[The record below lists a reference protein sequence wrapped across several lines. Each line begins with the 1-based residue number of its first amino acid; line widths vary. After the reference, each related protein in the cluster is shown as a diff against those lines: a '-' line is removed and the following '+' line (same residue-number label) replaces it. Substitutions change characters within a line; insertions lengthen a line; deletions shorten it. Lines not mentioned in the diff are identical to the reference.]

1 MLMRLSG
8 HSVMVHRFSII
19 TFQKSFS
26 VTASPE
32 NLKAK
37 PITAIGS
44 MAPEVCSEE
53 KLGVRLQC
61 TFYMRKTLISMQD
74 VYNLQPSL
82 SSCR

>member
-1 MLMRLSG
+1 MRLSG

-53 KLGVRLQC
+53 KLGVRLC
-61 TFYMRKTLISMQD
+61 LECVFVSYYTSCSAYS
-74 VYNLQPSL
+74 VL
-82 SSCR
+82 SICVRP